1 VAQFTSTE
9 QWERQFDRAA
19 PIVPNRGLGGLQLRV
34 SLASLQSFLAGLGV
48 FDRGAY
54 GLVAPFDARYRM
66 DDYCVEIAADPRNGR
81 VFRLSALP
89 GYEGLLLGG
98 IRVGMS
104 VQDAIRIAPFELNEM
119 EGVLELTSAPGV
131 VLEVDDPDPDPRLL
145 ARLPVARIS
154 VFAVEIESLAGQ
166 SGEWL
171 PEP

>member
-1 VAQFTSTE
+1 
-9 QWERQFDRAA
+9 
-19 PIVPNRGLGGLQLRV
+19 
-34 SLASLQSFLAGLGV
+34 
-48 FDRGAY
+48 
-54 GLVAPFDARYRM
+54 M